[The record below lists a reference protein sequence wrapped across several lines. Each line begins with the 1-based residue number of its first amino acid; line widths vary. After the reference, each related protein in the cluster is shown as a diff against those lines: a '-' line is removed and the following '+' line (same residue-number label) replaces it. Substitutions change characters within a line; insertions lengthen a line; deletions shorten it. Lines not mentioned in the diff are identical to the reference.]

1 MLAAAALDGRCVAGS
16 LVLER
21 EASNPGTDISGLM
34 GVVLPEI
41 PTMSTTAQ
49 KKIIEPHVDNKAGA
63 EEREQIKWE
72 GGPRR
77 GPIVGRNEEETDAVV
92 PEVIRGVTEG
102 RG

>member
-1 MLAAAALDGRCVAGS
+1 MLAAATLDGRCVAGS

-41 PTMSTTAQ
+41 PAMSTTAQ
-49 KKIIEPHVDNKAGA
+49 KKIIEPHLDNKAGA
-63 EEREQIKWE
+63 EEWEQIKWE

-77 GPIVGRNEEETDAVV
+77 GLVVSRNEEEADAVM